1 MTTAT
6 ATEQTVDL
14 EALEE
19 DAKRTLGELTE
30 ARARLSLDALTDATV
45 AAELENVESEI
56 RSCEQALERAQLAH
70 TEQGRRALEAAEKAA
85 REARERAM
93 ERAQALQ
100 ADRERGAAA
109 VDVALIKLAQR
120 VSAWLVTCDEQDRQ
134 LQAAG
139 RRPAQRAARDRSLAL
154 DAAFIDAMRAV
165 PRGILQLDV
174 GGWAPRGRPLV
185 EGDHRPVQTIEKGCG
200 NDGND

>member
-85 REARERAM
+85 REA
-93 ERAQALQ
+93 
-100 ADRERGAAA
+100 RERGAAA